1 MDFLV
6 EFVTFLRIRKK
17 LWLLPILI
25 LMLLVGSLI
34 VFTQGSVI
42 APFVYTVF

>member
-25 LMLLVGSLI
+25 LMLLVGSLV

>member
-6 EFVTFLRIRKK
+6 EFLTFLRIRKK